1 MNEILVPVRVD
12 DRGGNTVGDLR
23 KEDFQVFDNN
33 KRQVISGFMVAA
45 SPQPRKLGTPENR
58 VNPSS
63 TIGPRRFVVFLFD
76 DMHLSSADLARIQE
90 AAIRILSTSLDRS
103 DMAAVASVS
112 GSVNSGLT
120 VDRAKLQDAI
130 MKLRPQ
136 SLYRKTGTNCPNMDY
151 YQAELIVNEHSSGA
165 LEMATDEVMNCNP
178 NLNMRDVARRLAQSA
193 AEREFATG
201 EQDTQVSLASLRE
214 FVRRIAALPGMST
227 LILVS
232 PGFLTLTAH
241 ARDEESQII
250 DTAAL
255 SNITINALDARGL
268 YTTELDASDRGGGST
283 LTTHAKSEYHRAS
296 MPLDEDIM
304 AELAS
309 GTGGTYFHNSNDLEG
324 GLKRLTSTP
333 EYLYLLEFYPRNLK
347 KNGGYHHLQ
356 VKVDRDGLKV
366 QARRG
371 YFIPKATKASK

>member
-1 MNEILVPVRVD
+1 
-12 DRGGNTVGDLR
+12 
-23 KEDFQVFDNN
+23 
-33 KRQVISGFMVAA
+33 
-45 SPQPRKLGTPENR
+45 
-58 VNPSS
+58 
-63 TIGPRRFVVFLFD
+63 
-76 DMHLSSADLARIQE
+76 
-90 AAIRILSTSLDRS
+90 
-103 DMAAVASVS
+103 
-112 GSVNSGLT
+112 
-120 VDRAKLQDAI
+120 
-130 MKLRPQ
+130 
-136 SLYRKTGTNCPNMDY
+136 
-151 YQAELIVNEHSSGA
+151 
-165 LEMATDEVMNCNP
+165 MNCNP

-268 YTTELDASDRGGGST
+268 YTTELDASNRGGGST

-304 AELAS
+304 AELAT

-356 VKVDRDGLKV
+356 VK
-366 QARRG
+366 
-371 YFIPKATKASK
+371 